1 VVLPGVKNGCFCRL
15 ARLAKVAL
23 MPNFDSNVR
32 FNRRNCRLQPE
43 TASEKDLI
51 MEQILDNLNTTPI
64 GQVLKKIAALPELSQ
79 DKILNVR
86 NQLTSGK
93 YDLNDRLDIALDK
106 VLEDL
111 TT

>member
-1 VVLPGVKNGCFCRL
+1 ML
-15 ARLAKVAL
+15 
-23 MPNFDSNVR
+23 NFDSNLG
-32 FNRRNCRLQPE
+32 FNNRNGRLKSAYKNS
-43 TASEKDLI
+43 ASEKDLI

-64 GQVLKKIAALPELSQ
+64 GQVLKKIAALPEVSQ

-86 NQLTSGK
+86 RQLTDGK
-93 YDLNDRLDIALDK
+93 YDLNERLDIALDK